1 MAGTITIAKL
11 QEYEAYLLDR
21 IEYWNQEVCDTD
33 FHTSH
38 DYEAMARKD
47 AFESALYM
55 LRLKFAEELAEE
67 L

>member
-1 MAGTITIAKL
+1 MAGAITISKL

-33 FHTSH
+33 FHTFH
-38 DYEAMARKD
+38 DYEAMARKY
-47 AFESALYM
+47 AFECAFYM
-55 LRLKFAEELAEE
+55 LILKFAEELAEE